1 MEYDKINLGAYNLH
15 FIKTERFKT
24 TTISVNFREKIEK
37 ENITKRNFL
46 FELLTTTSLKYNT
59 ERLLQRELE
68 NLYSLS
74 LSSSSIKFGN
84 IINNYIDIKFLN
96 NKYSCT

>member
-59 ERLLQRELE
+59 ERDDKRW
-68 NLYSLS
+68 
-74 LSSSSIKFGN
+74 IK
-84 IINNYIDIKFLN
+84 KL
-96 NKYSCT
+96 